1 MEGYSMLKKIISGG
15 QPGVEIAALDAAIQL
30 DIPHAGWAYKG
41 RKTEDGV
48 LPEQYNVK
56 GVDNPSYFER
66 LEKNIIDS
74 EGTVILTYGQ
84 FLMGLKGVRELAE
97 KHKKPCLHVKLKE
110 CTHNH
115 AISSI
120 RKWMDSHEIE
130 EIFFTGSKPIA
141 APNIHQEVI
150 LIIEG
155 ICQVERE
162 YEKFLGFQEKDDL

>member
-1 MEGYSMLKKIISGG
+1 MLKKIISGG

-56 GVDNPSYFER
+56 GIDNPSYFER

-74 EGTVILTYGQ
+74 EGTVILTHGQ
-84 FLMGLKGVRELAE
+84 LSIGLKGVRGLAE
-97 KHKKPCLHVKLKE
+97 KYKKPCLHLELRE
-110 CTHNH
+110 CTTNH

-120 RKWMDSHEIE
+120 RKWMDNNEIE
-130 EIFFTGSKPIA
+130 VVYFTGPKPVGISE
-141 APNIHQEVI
+141 IYRDSI
-150 LIIEG
+150 LIVQG
-155 ICQVERE
+155 ICGVERE
-162 YEKFLGFQEKDDL
+162 QEKFLGFQEGDDHKEY